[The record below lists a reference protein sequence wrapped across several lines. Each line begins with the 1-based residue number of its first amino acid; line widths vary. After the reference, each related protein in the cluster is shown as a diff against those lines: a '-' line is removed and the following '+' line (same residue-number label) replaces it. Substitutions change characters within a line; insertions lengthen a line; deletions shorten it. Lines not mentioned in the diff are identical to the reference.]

1 MRYWTSI
8 HGIKACELH
17 GMKRQDMYVA
27 DGDAILFDRGSEI
40 HIVDRP
46 GFDTTKLTSGAF
58 LYQVHDAECEDE
70 CSGKSVPW
78 YKSGPGGG
86 LPTPIDP
93 TAVTWLK
100 DPPAK
105 PVPHPAKFSDAVL
118 RKIDQLCEM
127 YEIGSLVDPFAGTC
141 KIFDIC
147 PSFIVG
153 LEIEREW
160 LVQGPRWN
168 KRCRVQGNAL
178 HLPFKKNAFK
188 ATGTSITY
196 GNRMADSH
204 DAKEKCKMCGGVG
217 FVPYMGAG
225 NGDDHE
231 ACLKCKGAGFNTY
244 KRLTYTHQLGH
255 ELHLNNSGKLQW
267 GQKYRDFHV
276 DFLAEMTRV
285 TSEYFILNVSDHI
298 RGGEVVPVCQWFVET
313 VTAFG
318 WLLVEAHKIE
328 TPRMRMGANHE
339 ARVDYE
345 MVYLFRKN
353 DVELQDN

>member
-8 HGIKACELH
+8 HGMKACELH
-17 GMKRQDMYVA
+17 GMKRQDVYVA
-27 DGDAILFDRGSEI
+27 DGDAILFDRNSEI

-46 GFDTTKLTSGAF
+46 GFDTTKLASGAF
-58 LYQVHDAECEDE
+58 LYQVHDDE
-70 CSGKSVPW
+70 CVDKCRKKSKPW

-86 LPTPIDP
+86 LPTPVDP

-100 DPPAK
+100 NPPAK

-127 YEIGSLVDPFAGTC
+127 YEILDLLDPFAGTC
-141 KIFDIC
+141 KIFDVC
-147 PSFIVG
+147 PPFIVG

-160 LVQGPRWN
+160 LVQGPIWK
-168 KRCRVQGNAL
+168 KRCRVQGDAC
-178 HLPFKKNAFK
+178 HLPFKVNAFR
-188 ATGTSITY
+188 ATGTSVTY
-196 GNRMADSH
+196 ANRMADSH
-204 DAKEKCKMCGGVG
+204 NAKEKCRAC
-217 FVPYMGAG
+217 
-225 NGDDHE
+225 NGSGWDIQKVNGTE
-231 ACLKCKGAGFNTY
+231 CPKCKGAGFNTY
-244 KRLTYTHQLGH
+244 KRLTYTHQLGR
-255 ELHLNNSGKLQW
+255 ELHFNNSGKMQW

-276 DFLAEMTRV
+276 GFLAEMSRV
-285 TSEYFILNVSDHI
+285 TEEYFILNVSDHI
-298 RGGEVVPVCQWFVET
+298 RGGEVQPVCEWFVET
-313 VTAFG
+313 VTALG